1 MNNTY
6 LIYGNDYSLVKKEI
20 DNITNG
26 IDDIVKYDLSLS
38 KVDELLDDALCISLF
53 GDKKVLIG
61 ENALFL
67 TTSQSNVNHNLNYL
81 ENYLFDNKHD
91 NIVILTIISDKLDE
105 RKKIVKLLKE
115 KTNVIYKKNINE
127 KDLPLFVVNEF
138 KNEGYDID
146 YKTANYFVDFIG
158 KNVDILLSE
167 IKKMIVYKESD
178 KKISKEDIDDISS
191 KGFNDNVFDLCDGII
206 KKNFKKI
213 FDCYNDL
220 MVLKEEPIKIIS
232 LIGNQFILVYQSKL
246 LDKKGKAQKD
256 IADILKVHPYRIKL
270 ALETDYMIY
279 ELEDILK
286 KLHNL
291 DYEIKSGKIDKEIGL
306 QNFLLHL

>member
-26 IDDIVKYDLSLS
+26 IDDIVKYDLSLN
-38 KVDELLDDALCISLF
+38 KIDDLLDDALCISLF

-67 TTSQSNVNHNLNYL
+67 TSTTSNINHNLNYL
-81 ENYLFDNKHD
+81 ENYLLDDNHD
-91 NIVILTIISDKLDE
+91 NIVIITVISDKLDE

-115 KTNVIYKKNINE
+115 KSKVIYKEIINE
-127 KDLPLFVVNEF
+127 KDLPSFVISEF
-138 KNEGYDID
+138 KNNGYEID
-146 YKTANYFVDFIG
+146 YKTASYFVEFVG
-158 KNVDILLSE
+158 KNVDILVSE
-167 IKKMIVYKESD
+167 INKMIIFKGDE
-178 KKISKEDIDDISS
+178 KIIKITDINDISS
-191 KGFNDNVFDLCDGII
+191 KAFNDNIFDLCDGIM

-220 MVLKEEPIKIIS
+220 MVLKEEPIKLIS
-232 LIGNQFILVYQSKL
+232 MIGNQFILVYQAKL
-246 LDKKGKAQKD
+246 LDNKGKSQKD
-256 IADILKVHPYRIKL
+256 IADTLKVHPYRIKL
-270 ALETDYMIY
+270 ALESDYLIY
-279 ELEDILK
+279 ELEDIIK